1 MIVNIGMIQYVTAF
15 YDIGRSEW
23 DWFQRSTQHYIESAM
38 NYLKLDYNI
47 IIYIDDKY
55 VEFFQK
61 CKKEN
66 QIIVPI
72 NEKWLNDN
80 IYTWRQLEKDDA
92 IIKSPQYQNLVYD
105 RIVNRYPENRFS
117 RYNLIN
123 HSKIDFINHAI
134 DNYNVD
140 EFVFWVDF
148 GYFYSVLG
156 NNPIKFPTQPL
167 DIKKFNI
174 SKINFFLRSEVKRS
188 DFDIINTLKNP
199 REVFTGSL
207 FGGPKHLMSLF
218 QQRCHEAL
226 EEFHNHNISD
236 DDQHLYLRVYSRF
249 PNLFHL
255 VIDHDKWPEI
265 LREYQLT

>member
-1 MIVNIGMIQYVTAF
+1 MIQYVTAF

-23 DWFQRSTQHYIESAM
+23 DSFERSTQHYIESAM

-47 IIYIDDKY
+47 IMYIDDKY
-55 VEFFQK
+55 VDIFHQF
-61 CKKEN
+61 KKEN

-72 NEKWLNDN
+72 NEKWLTDN
-80 IYTWRQLEKDDA
+80 IYTWRQLEQDEK
-92 IIKSPQYQNLVYD
+92 IIKSFQYQTLVYE
-105 RIVNRYPENRFS
+105 RILRKYPENIFS

-134 DNYNVD
+134 NNYHLD
-140 EFVFWVDF
+140 EFIFWVDF
-148 GYFYSVLG
+148 GYFYSILG
-156 NNPIKFPTQPL
+156 NKEIKFPRRPL
-167 DIKKFNI
+167 DVNKFNL
-174 SKINFFLRSEVKRS
+174 SKINFFLRSEIKPS
-188 DFDIINTLKNP
+188 DLDIIQTLQNP

-207 FGGPKHLMSLF
+207 FAGPKNLMSLF

-226 EEFHNHNISD
+226 EEFHHHNISD

-249 PNLFHL
+249 PNLFHV